1 MQTQSSDIKIC
12 PISISPLR
20 KLLSLPFSAL
30 SPRCGLIPISYQP
43 KQSFEID
50 GSSPPIGKK
59 SLSHSKW
66 DKEYPVTPI
75 SLPRLW
81 YIFHGLTHISRNPYL
96 GWKLLPPVLR
106 NLTYPQKLLNWDPS
120 CFTCL
125 KYEYIKPTPC
135 IFILGQPKRVSQF
148 SSSVSGNRMIGILGR
163 PHSSFP
169 DSSAD
174 RDTLPSQRNIG
185 TWY

>member
-1 MQTQSSDIKIC
+1 MDNTSNEWWNWSLELMSSNPCLSTVTTVGANSDFWHENLPNQYK
-12 PISISPLR
+12 SIER
-20 KLLSLPFSAL
+20 AILLSLPFSAL
-30 SPRCGLIPISYQP
+30 SPRCGLIPVSYQP

-50 GSSPPIGKK
+50 GSSHPIGKK
-59 SLSHSKW
+59 SLSHSEW

-75 SLPRLW
+75 SRPSLW

-125 KYEYIKPTPC
+125 KYESIKPTPC
-135 IFILGQPKRVSQF
+135 IFILG
-148 SSSVSGNRMIGILGR
+148 
-163 PHSSFP
+163 
-169 DSSAD
+169 
-174 RDTLPSQRNIG
+174 
-185 TWY
+185 